1 MDIQI
6 DMDKLN
12 AHVGKAVEKAVLSYL
27 FMSGRQQAA
36 AAKAKG
42 PIDLESKIIKYM
54 KQSKSFADDIR
65 YSKITNAGYMPYGKL
80 LRLMKMP
87 SVELMA
93 IVDGMLA
100 SGSIIRVDG
109 TKFGFNGLVLCAHAE

>member
-1 MDIQI
+1 MNIQI

-27 FMSGRQQAA
+27 VMAGRQQAA
-36 AAKAKG
+36 AVKAEE
-42 PIDLESKIIKYM
+42 PIDIEAKIIAYI

-87 SVELMA
+87 SVELIA
-93 IVDGMLA
+93 IVKGMLA
-100 SGSIIRVDG
+100 TGSIAKVDS
-109 TKFGFNGLVLCAHAE
+109 KFGFRGLVLCVHKV